1 MNPFPIVM
9 ASLKRHWIMNIL
21 FVLLIAVA
29 VAIGVGITAQERALR
44 QGSANAADKFDI
56 LIAAPGSQTEIV
68 MNSIFLQHSAINLL
82 DGLHWGALFDDPRV
96 EIAAPLAFGDS
107 WQGHSIVGSTPQFVT
122 YLSGGMA
129 DGHVFE
135 NIEQAV
141 IGAAVPLEIGDE
153 FEPSH
158 GHGPEEALDHHHGA
172 ELQVVG
178 KMQPTGTPW
187 DSAIIVAVEQVWD
200 IHGMPTGHG
209 DSDDIHHHDDHHHD
223 DHAHENHDDHE
234 GHEGHDHDHEHAD
247 DENHAHEHHEDDGHD
262 HAAHSDEH
270 HDEAHADDHGHDHA
284 HDDHPIAR
292 IGPPFDIDELP
303 GVPAIVVRPNSVAAA
318 YTLRSDYRTDHST
331 AFFPAEV
338 LVEMYRL
345 LGNAG
350 SVMRWMALGS
360 QALVVAA
367 ILAAVLALMQLYR
380 KQFAVLRAL
389 GAPRAYVFSAIWSYV
404 SILVISG
411 AVVGLG
417 LGWMVAQSV
426 STVFTAETGMAM
438 SASLGTSELSLA
450 GGFVLVGLVLAT
462 LPAFLLYRRPV
473 VAALRSS

>member
-21 FVLLIAVA
+21 FILLIAVA
-29 VAIGVGITAQERALR
+29 VAIGVGLTAQERALR
-44 QGSANAADKFDI
+44 QGSAQAADKFDI

-82 DGLHWGALFDDPRV
+82 DGPYWGKLFDDPRV

-107 WQGHSIVGSTPQFVT
+107 WKGHSIVGSTPQFVT
-122 YLSGGMA
+122 YLSGGLA
-129 DGHVFE
+129 SGHVFE
-135 NIEQAV
+135 TIEQAV
-141 IGAAVPLEIGDE
+141 VGAAVPLAIGDE

-158 GHGPEEALDHHHGA
+158 GHGPEEVLDHHHGA
-172 ELQVVG
+172 ELHVVG
-178 KMQPTGTPW
+178 KMLPTGTPW

-200 IHGMPTGHG
+200 LHALPTGHHEPAG
-209 DSDDIHHHDDHHHD
+209 DEHDHDGSEAHEDHEDHEHEEANAYDDGDHDHDHAADHD
-223 DHAHENHDDHE
+223 EDAHDHAHEHDD
-234 GHEGHDHDHEHAD
+234 DHHVT
-247 DENHAHEHHEDDGHD
+247 
-262 HAAHSDEH
+262 
-270 HDEAHADDHGHDHA
+270 
-284 HDDHPIAR
+284 R
-292 IGPPFDIDELP
+292 IGPPFDLDELP
-303 GVPAIVVRPNSVAAA
+303 GVPAIVVRPKSVAAA
-318 YTLRSDYRTDHST
+318 YTIRSDYRTDHST

-350 SVMRWMALGS
+350 SVMRAMALGS

-389 GAPRAYVFSAIWSYV
+389 GAPRSYVFSAIWSYV
-404 SILVISG
+404 SLLVITG
-411 AVVGLG
+411 AICGLG

-426 STVFTAETGMAM
+426 SRIFTAETGMAM
-438 SASLGTSELSLA
+438 QASLGSSELMLA
-450 GGFVLVGLVLAT
+450 GGFVVIGLNLAT

-473 VAALRSS
+473 VSALRGS

>member
-82 DGLHWGALFDDPRV
+82 DGPHWGALFDDPRV

-122 YLSGGMA
+122 YLSGGLA

-141 IGAAVPLEIGDE
+141 VGAAVPLEIGDE

-172 ELQVVG
+172 ELHVVG

-200 IHGMPTGHG
+200 LHALSTGHG
-209 DSDDIHHHDDHHHD
+209 
-223 DHAHENHDDHE
+223 EE
-234 GHEGHDHDHEHAD
+234 GDEALGHDEHA
-247 DENHAHEHHEDDGHD
+247 NEHHEDDGDD
-262 HAAHSDEH
+262 HASHADEH
-270 HDEAHADDHGHDHA
+270 HDEAHDDDHDHA
-284 HDDHPIAR
+284 HEDHHITR
-292 IGPPFDIDELP
+292 IGPPFDINELP

-389 GAPRAYVFSAIWSYV
+389 GAPRTYVFSAIWSYV

-411 AVVGLG
+411 AIVGLG

-426 STVFTAETGMAM
+426 SQVFTAETGMAM
-438 SASLGTSELSLA
+438 SASLGASELSLA

-473 VAALRSS
+473 VAALRGS

>member
-82 DGLHWGALFDDPRV
+82 DGPHWGALFDDPRV

-122 YLSGGMA
+122 YLSGGLA

-141 IGAAVPLEIGDE
+141 VGAAVPLEIGDE

-172 ELQVVG
+172 ELHVVG

-200 IHGMPTGHG
+200 LHALSTGHG
-209 DSDDIHHHDDHHHD
+209 
-223 DHAHENHDDHE
+223 EE
-234 GHEGHDHDHEHAD
+234 GDEALGHDEHA
-247 DENHAHEHHEDDGHD
+247 NEHHEDDGDD
-262 HAAHSDEH
+262 HASHADEH
-270 HDEAHADDHGHDHA
+270 HDEAHDDDHDHA
-284 HDDHPIAR
+284 HEDHHITR
-292 IGPPFDIDELP
+292 IGPPFDINELP

-389 GAPRAYVFSAIWSYV
+389 GAPRTYVFSAIWSYV

-411 AVVGLG
+411 AIVGLG

-426 STVFTAETGMAM
+426 SQVFTAETGMAM
-438 SASLGTSELSLA
+438 SASRGASELALA

-473 VAALRSS
+473 VAALRGS

>member
-82 DGLHWGALFDDPRV
+82 DGPHWGALFDDPRV

-122 YLSGGMA
+122 YLSGGLA

-172 ELQVVG
+172 ELHVVG

-200 IHGMPTGHG
+200 LHALPTGHSAEGEEG
-209 DSDDIHHHDDHHHD
+209 DE
-223 DHAHENHDDHE
+223 AHGHEEHDHE
-234 GHEGHDHDHEHAD
+234 GHEDHAHDDHDEHAD
-247 DENHAHEHHEDDGHD
+247 EHHEDDEHD
-262 HAAHSDEH
+262 HASHTDEH
-270 HDEAHADDHGHDHA
+270 HDEAHDDDHDHS
-284 HDDHPIAR
+284 HEDHHISR
-292 IGPPFDIDELP
+292 IGPPFDIGELP

-411 AVVGLG
+411 AIVGLG

-426 STVFTAETGMAM
+426 SQVFTAETGMAM
-438 SASLGTSELSLA
+438 SASLGASELSLA

>member
-122 YLSGGMA
+122 YLSGGLE

-172 ELQVVG
+172 ELHVVG

-200 IHGMPTGHG
+200 LHALPTGHRDEGEDG
-209 DSDDIHHHDDHHHD
+209 DEVHGHDEHDHKGHE
-223 DHAHENHDDHE
+223 DHAHE
-234 GHEGHDHDHEHAD
+234 DHDEHAD
-247 DENHAHEHHEDDGHD
+247 EHHDDDEHD
-262 HAAHSDEH
+262 HASHADEH
-270 HDEAHADDHGHDHA
+270 HDEAHDDNHDHA
-284 HDDHPIAR
+284 HEDHHITR
-292 IGPPFDIDELP
+292 IGPPFDIYELP

-411 AVVGLG
+411 AIVGLG

-426 STVFTAETGMAM
+426 SQVFTAETGMAM
-438 SASLGTSELSLA
+438 SASLGASELSLA

>member
-82 DGLHWGALFDDPRV
+82 DGPHWGALFDDPRV

-122 YLSGGMA
+122 YLSGGLA

-158 GHGPEEALDHHHGA
+158 GHGPEEILDHHHGA
-172 ELQVVG
+172 ELHVVG
-178 KMQPTGTPW
+178 KMHPTGTPW

-200 IHGMPTGHG
+200 LHGLPTGHG
-209 DSDDIHHHDDHHHD
+209 DTDDAHHHDGHDHDDHGHEHHDDH
-223 DHAHENHDDHE
+223 E
-234 GHEGHDHDHEHAD
+234 DHDHEHAHD
-247 DENHAHEHHEDDGHD
+247 DAHAHEHHEHD

-270 HDEAHADDHGHDHA
+270 HDEAHGDDHDH
-284 HDDHPIAR
+284 HISR

-318 YTLRSDYRTDHST
+318 YTLRSEYRTDHST

-411 AVVGLG
+411 AIVGLG
-417 LGWMVAQSV
+417 VGWMVAQSV
-426 STVFTAETGMAM
+426 SQVFTAETGMAM
-438 SASLGTSELSLA
+438 SASLGASELSLA

-462 LPAFLLYRRPV
+462 VPAFLLYRRPV
-473 VAALRSS
+473 VEALRSS

>member
-9 ASLKRHWIMNIL
+9 ASLRRHWIMNIL

-44 QGSANAADKFDI
+44 QGSAHAADKFDI

-82 DGLHWGALFDDPRV
+82 EGPHWANLFNDPRV

-107 WQGHSIVGSTPQFVT
+107 WQGHSVIGSTPQFVT
-122 YLSGGMA
+122 YLSEGLA
-129 DGHVFE
+129 AGHLFE

-141 IGAAVPLEIGDE
+141 VGAAVPLEIGDE
-153 FEPSH
+153 FEPAH
-158 GHGPEEALDHHHGA
+158 GHGPEEALEHHHGVD
-172 ELQVVG
+172 LHVVG
-178 KMQPTGTPW
+178 KMRATGTPW
-187 DSAIIVAVEQVWD
+187 DSAIIVPVEQVWD
-200 IHGMPTGHG
+200 VHALPTGHHE
-209 DSDDIHHHDDHHHD
+209 DE
-223 DHAHENHDDHE
+223 DHAHEHDEETHEHDDPEHE
-234 GHEGHDHDHEHAD
+234 HDTEHEHDHPHPDH
-247 DENHAHEHHEDDGHD
+247 
-262 HAAHSDEH
+262 
-270 HDEAHADDHGHDHA
+270 
-284 HDDHPIAR
+284 
-292 IGPPFDIDELP
+292 IGPPFDLDELP
-303 GVPAIVVRPNSVAAA
+303 GVPALVVRPTSVAAA

-350 SVMRWMALGS
+350 SVMRAMALGS

-367 ILAAVLALMQLYR
+367 ILAAILALMQLYR

-404 SILVISG
+404 SILVVTG
-411 AVVGLG
+411 AIVGLG
-417 LGWMVAQSV
+417 FGWFVAQSV
-426 STVFTAETGMAM
+426 SQIFTAETGMAM
-438 SASLGTSELSLA
+438 NAALGASEFSLA
-450 GGFVLVGLVLAT
+450 GGFVIVGLILAT
-462 LPAFLLYRRPV
+462 VPAFLLYRRPV
-473 VAALRSS
+473 VEALRSS

>member
-1 MNPFPIVM
+1 MNPFPIVV
-9 ASLKRHWIMNIL
+9 ASLKRHWMMNIL

-82 DGLHWGALFDDPRV
+82 DGPYWANLFDDPRV

-122 YLSGGMA
+122 YLSGGLA

-141 IGAAVPLEIGDE
+141 VGAAVPLSIGDE

-158 GHGPEEALDHHHGA
+158 GHGSEEVLDHHHGA
-172 ELQVVG
+172 ELHVVG
-178 KMQPTGTPW
+178 RMQPTGTPW

-200 IHGMPTGHG
+200 LHALPTGH
-209 DSDDIHHHDDHHHD
+209 DDHVHDEDGHEEHAAEHDD
-223 DHAHENHDDHE
+223 
-234 GHEGHDHDHEHAD
+234 
-247 DENHAHEHHEDDGHD
+247 D
-262 HAAHSDEH
+262 HAAHDDDHNDE
-270 HDEAHADDHGHDHA
+270 EAHEHEHDH
-284 HDDHPIAR
+284 HLTR
-292 IGPPFDIDELP
+292 IGPPFDLDELP

-367 ILAAVLALMQLYR
+367 ILAAVLSLMQLYR

-389 GAPRAYVFSAIWSYV
+389 GAPRTYVFSAIWSYV
-404 SILVISG
+404 SLLVVGG
-411 AVVGLG
+411 AIVGLG
-417 LGWMVAQSV
+417 LGWLVAQLV
-426 STVFTAETGMAM
+426 SQVFTAETGMAM
-438 SASLGTSELSLA
+438 SASLGLSELSLA
-450 GGFVLVGLVLAT
+450 GGFVIVGLLLAT
-462 LPAFLLYRRPV
+462 LPALLLYRRPV

>member
-82 DGLHWGALFDDPRV
+82 DGPHWGALFDDPRV

-122 YLSGGMA
+122 YLSGGLA

-158 GHGPEEALDHHHGA
+158 GHGPEETLDHHHGA
-172 ELQVVG
+172 ELHVVG
-178 KMQPTGTPW
+178 KMHPTGTPW

-200 IHGMPTGHG
+200 LHGLPTGHG
-209 DSDDIHHHDDHHHD
+209 DTDDAHHHDGHDHDDHGHEHHDDH
-223 DHAHENHDDHE
+223 E
-234 GHEGHDHDHEHAD
+234 DHDHEHAHD
-247 DENHAHEHHEDDGHD
+247 DAHAHEHHEHD

-270 HDEAHADDHGHDHA
+270 HDEAHGDDHDH
-284 HDDHPIAR
+284 HISR

-318 YTLRSDYRTDHST
+318 YTLRSEYRTDHST

-411 AVVGLG
+411 AIVGLG
-417 LGWMVAQSV
+417 VGWMVAQSV
-426 STVFTAETGMAM
+426 SQVFTAETGMAM
-438 SASLGTSELSLA
+438 SASLGASELSLA

-462 LPAFLLYRRPV
+462 VPAFLLYRRPV
-473 VAALRSS
+473 VEALRSS

>member
-82 DGLHWGALFDDPRV
+82 DGPHWGALFDDPRV

-122 YLSGGMA
+122 YLSGGLA

-172 ELQVVG
+172 ELHVVG

-200 IHGMPTGHG
+200 LHALPTGHSAEGEEG
-209 DSDDIHHHDDHHHD
+209 DE
-223 DHAHENHDDHE
+223 AHGHEEHDHE
-234 GHEGHDHDHEHAD
+234 GHEDHAHDDHDEHAD
-247 DENHAHEHHEDDGHD
+247 EHHEDDEHD
-262 HAAHSDEH
+262 HASHTDEH
-270 HDEAHADDHGHDHA
+270 HDEAHDDDHDHS
-284 HDDHPIAR
+284 HEDHHISR
-292 IGPPFDIDELP
+292 IGPPFDIGELP

-331 AFFPAEV
+331 AFF
-338 LVEMYRL
+338 RL
-345 LGNAG
+345 KYWLRCTAFWAMPVRSCAG
-350 SVMRWMALGS
+350 WRWG
-360 QALVVAA
+360 
-367 ILAAVLALMQLYR
+367 
-380 KQFAVLRAL
+380 LRPWWL
-389 GAPRAYVFSAIWSYV
+389 RPFSPP
-404 SILVISG
+404 
-411 AVVGLG
+411 
-417 LGWMVAQSV
+417 
-426 STVFTAETGMAM
+426 
-438 SASLGTSELSLA
+438 SL
-450 GGFVLVGLVLAT
+450 
-462 LPAFLLYRRPV
+462 R
-473 VAALRSS
+473 